1 MRTYL
6 IYKLIL
12 IFVGLL
18 SSNSL
23 VASSYSEGIAID
35 SLGYTIR
42 PSLISPDGN
51 WVIASKTYGYN
62 NRADTIFYINTKT
75 KQKRIVNDLST
86 LQANLLYN
94 DLMLDKNNQ
103 YLSVIN
109 LKKNQSVFKID
120 GIKQFASKAFDNK
133 NLLITLS
140 SNAILNI
147 IQLDKDGEKNKT
159 IFNDNQ
165 VVEFLVNENKT
176 KLIYQKKDI
185 IKSTFVLDL
194 ESFKVVEIDY
204 SGDLL
209 SPYWNVTQD
218 KMAILEKE
226 NIIYL
231 LDLEKKQVD
240 SIQLNKKPLERF
252 ELSFYSNDDL
262 FIKYNVKTEKK
273 LEESEYLDIWNG
285 NTRFVHPSSFKEK
298 FVLQYKAF
306 IYQYKTKTLKELKRK
321 RESDLDFINLPN
333 HILSYNPFT
342 YQDFNASY
350 TQIQFDVLNTT
361 NSHIIRSI
369 KTNNS
374 KDIIASLCG
383 KYMIYPI
390 DKDKSKWE
398 ILELATNK
406 TTMINCDA
414 STVDVPIWS
423 TNSEY
428 VFFVVNN
435 TLTRL
440 HLSTKKQVSILSF
453 TGKNTLIFA
462 NKTKHNN
469 DINAT
474 INTDS
479 AIVVAVKN
487 SSNTLI
493 YSIDNTHAKLLIDA
507 KENDLSRGLTY
518 LPNLISKDL
527 KTIVFTQENYNVPV
541 LLKVYNNGKIA
552 TLWES
557 DIPQELYSNRKKQ
570 TISFKTKTGRELK
583 GTLYYPKNFNKEV
596 KYPMVVY
603 TYAEDDTDSKQFLL
617 SSLINST
624 GFNIPLLNDNGYF
637 VFYVQSYISQQGP
650 GIGALESIKNSVKV
664 ISEKESAIDTLKLG
678 LIGHSFG
685 GYKASFIATQTNM
698 FSAIISGG
706 APHDIIGG
714 TMYRY
719 NTYRNKLDWFM
730 VESGQLGFK
739 QSYAENPE
747 KYLANSPLLYAHKV
761 RTPILLWTGLKDEN
775 AQWENTRKMYVALK
789 RYKVPTIALFYKNV
803 EHDVMPNQKVEN
815 KDLTLRVMDWFEYFL
830 KDNRNIEWINKGID
844 YDNYSWNQLDT
855 F

>member
-1 MRTYL
+1 MKKYL
-6 IYKLIL
+6 IHKLVLIL
-12 IFVGLL
+12 VGLL
-18 SSNSL
+18 VSNSL
-23 VASSYSEGIAID
+23 LADNSAKGIIID

-42 PSLISPDGN
+42 PSLINPDGN

-62 NRADTIFYINTKT
+62 NRADSTFYINTKT

-94 DLMLDKNNQ
+94 DLMLEKNNQ

-109 LKKNQSVFKID
+109 LKTNQSVFKAD
-120 GIKQFASKAFDNK
+120 DIKQFASKAFDNK

-140 SNAILNI
+140 SNAILNLV
-147 IQLDKDGEKNKT
+147 QLDKDGEKNKI

-176 KLIYQKKDI
+176 KLIYQKKDCTT
-185 IKSTFVLDL
+185 STYVLDL

-209 SPYWNVTQD
+209 SPYWNVAQD
-218 KMAILEKE
+218 KVAILEKE

-231 LDLEKKQVD
+231 LNLEKKQVD
-240 SIQLNKKPLERF
+240 TIQLNKKPLERF
-252 ELSFYSNDDL
+252 ELYFYSNDDL

-298 FVLQYKAF
+298 FLLQYKAF
-306 IYQYKTKTLKELKRK
+306 IYQFKTKTLKELERK

-333 HILSYNPFT
+333 LILSYNPFT
-342 YQDFNASY
+342 YQDFSALY
-350 TQIQFDVLNTT
+350 TQIQFDLLNTY
-361 NSHIIRSI
+361 NRRILESI
-369 KTNNS
+369 KTNDS
-374 KDIIASLCG
+374 KNIIASLCG
-383 KYMIYPI
+383 KHIIYPI

-406 TTMINCDA
+406 TTILNCDA

-440 HLSTKKQVSILSF
+440 NLSTKKQVSILSF

-462 NKTKHNN
+462 NKSKHNN

-493 YSIDNTHAKLLIDA
+493 YSIDNTRAKLLIDA
-507 KENDLSRGLTY
+507 KENDLSRGLMY

-527 KTIVFTQENYNVPV
+527 KTLVFTQENYNVPV
-541 LLKVYNNGKIA
+541 SLKVYNNGEID

-570 TISFKTKTGRELK
+570 TISFKTKAGRDLK
-583 GTLYYPKNFNKEV
+583 GTLYYPKNFNQAI

-603 TYAEDDTDSKQFLL
+603 TYSEDDTDSKQFLL
-617 SSLINST
+617 PSMKNSI

-637 VFYVQSYISQQGP
+637 VFYVQSYISEQGP

-664 ISEKESAIDTLKLG
+664 ISEEESAIDTLKLG

-706 APHDIIGG
+706 APHDVIGG
-714 TMYRY
+714 MMYRY
-719 NTYRNKLDWFM
+719 SSYRNKLDWFM
-730 VESGQLGFK
+730 AETGQLGFK

-747 KYLANSPLLYAHKV
+747 KYLANSPLLYAHKIE
-761 RTPILLWTGLKDEN
+761 TPILLWTGLKDEN
-775 AQWENTRKMYVALK
+775 AHWENTRKMYVALK

-830 KDNRNIEWINKGID
+830 KDNKNIDWINKGID